1 MRFGL
6 SDIILEPSPGTF
18 QASTRKGGVN
28 VALLQVELE
37 DKYTK
42 DDGRIYLTGIQA
54 LVRLPMMQRQLDQ
67 AAGRNTAGYISGY
80 RGSPLGNFD
89 QQLALAKR
97 HLDAH
102 HVIAQPGVNED
113 MAATALWGTQQIN
126 LFGDGAYDGVF
137 GMWYGKGPGV
147 DRTGDAFRHANLAGT
162 SAHGGVLVLMG
173 DDHTCESSTTAHQSE
188 FGLVDAMIPILNPAG
203 VAEILQYGL
212 IGFALSRFSGCWVG
226 VKCVHDTVN
235 TAASIDL
242 TQVAPTITSPDR
254 SVLPPD
260 GLNIRWPDT
269 PLAQEARLHLL
280 KHDAV
285 KAFVLA
291 NQLDRLIFPT
301 PKAKLGV
308 ISTGK
313 SYLDLMQAL
322 DDLGIDEAAAKKL
335 SLRVLKLGLT
345 YPIAPETVT
354 SFAKGLKQIVVVEE
368 KRGLIE
374 SQIKEILF
382 GQRSTPSVV
391 GKRDEEGNW
400 LFPSN
405 GALSSNQIAK
415 AIGTR
420 LLAISDSQPLGE
432 ALAALDLKEKA
443 EAAIQSPMVRTPYFC
458 SGCPHNSSTRVPEG
472 SIARAGIGCHYMAQW
487 MDRDNQGYTQMGGEG
502 ASWIGEA
509 PFSKRPHVFQ
519 NIGDGTYYHSGLMA
533 IRAAIAAKVNITYKI
548 LYNDAVAMTGG
559 QAVDGAL
566 TVPQISRQ
574 MAAEGARQIVVVTDE
589 PEKYPLSAGFA
600 PDVTVRHRDELDQ
613 VQRELREI
621 EGTTVL
627 IYDQTCAAEKRRRR
641 KRGMMVDPPKR
652 VFINDAVCEGCG
664 DCGLASNC
672 VSILPLETELGRKRQ
687 IDQSSCNKDFSCI
700 KGFCP
705 SFVTVEDREGRD
717 PLRGKQNKSLPDI
730 PDLPEPELPPVG
742 DGYGIVVAGVG
753 GTGVVTIGALL
764 GMAAHLEGRGAAVL
778 DMTGLAQKGGPVTSH
793 LRVAASPDDIQT
805 TRIATGGARLL
816 LGCDLMVASSKSA
829 LATVDPE
836 HGHVIANDNE
846 SITGDFTR
854 DADLAMPGDRLRST
868 IESASDD
875 RVRFVQAN
883 RLATALLGDAIGTNL
898 FMVGFAYQHGLLPVS
913 ADAIERAIELNR
925 VAIDMNRN
933 AFRLGRLAAHDPKAV
948 EDMARPSNVT
958 ALKSQATSLDDI
970 IERRCAYLTDYQD
983 EAYALR
989 YRNLVTRV
997 REVEAQQATGMN
1009 GLADAAARYYF
1020 KLLAYKDEYE
1030 VARLYSDDVFKEKLA
1045 REFVDGT
1052 KLSVHLAPPLF
1063 AKRDPVTGYPLKKAY
1078 GPWVF
1083 SAFKWLSKLRGLRG
1097 TAFDPF
1103 GYTAERKTER
1113 QLITHYEAL
1122 VVEILTRLDRD
1133 NHALAVDILSLPEH
1147 IRGFGHVKERHLAEV
1162 REREAAMLE
1171 IFRQP
1176 QAEKTAAE

>member
-1 MRFGL
+1 
-6 SDIILEPSPGTF
+6 
-18 QASTRKGGVN
+18 
-28 VALLQVELE
+28 
-37 DKYTK
+37 
-42 DDGRIYLTGIQA
+42 
-54 LVRLPMMQRQLDQ
+54 
-67 AAGRNTAGYISGY
+67 
-80 RGSPLGNFD
+80 
-89 QQLALAKR
+89 
-97 HLDAH
+97 
-102 HVIAQPGVNED
+102 
-113 MAATALWGTQQIN
+113 
-126 LFGDGAYDGVF
+126 
-137 GMWYGKGPGV
+137 
-147 DRTGDAFRHANLAGT
+147 
-162 SAHGGVLVLMG
+162 MG

-203 VAEILQYGL
+203 VAEILQFGL
-212 IGFALSRFSGCWVG
+212 IGFALSRFSGCWIG

-242 TQVAPTITSPDR
+242 AQIAPTIILPDR

-285 KAFVLA
+285 KAFALT
-291 NQLDRLIFPT
+291 NQLDRLVLPT
-301 PKAKLGV
+301 PRAKLGV

-322 DDLGIDEAAAKKL
+322 DDLGIDDAAAERL
-335 SLRVLKLGLT
+335 GLRVLKLGLT
-345 YPIAPETVT
+345 YPIASDTVT
-354 SFAKGLKQIVVVEE
+354 AFAKGLRQIVVVEE

-374 SQIKEILF
+374 SQVKDILY
-382 GQRSTPSVV
+382 GMRAAPSVV
-391 GKRDEEGNW
+391 GKKDEDGNW

-415 AIGTR
+415 AIGDR
-420 LLAISDSQPLGE
+420 LLAIKDDEPLRE

-443 EAAIQSPMVRTPYFC
+443 EAAIQNSMVRTPYFC
-458 SGCPHNSSTRVPEG
+458 SGCPHNTSTRVPEG

-533 IRAAIAAKVNITYKI
+533 IRAAIASKVNITYKI
-548 LYNDAVAMTGG
+548 LFNDAVAMTGG
-559 QAVDGAL
+559 QAVDGQL

-574 MAAEGARQIVVVTDE
+574 MAAEGAKQIVVVTDE

-600 PDVTVRHRDELDQ
+600 PGVTVRHRNELDQ

-621 EGTTVL
+621 DGTTVL

-641 KRGMMVDPPKR
+641 KRGQMIDPPRR

-664 DCGLASNC
+664 DCGVASNC

-687 IDQSSCNKDFSCI
+687 IDQSSCNKDFSCV

-705 SFVTVEDREGRD
+705 SFVTVEGHEGVD
-717 PLRGKQNKSLPDI
+717 PLRGKQKKTSPEV
-730 PDLPEPELPPVG
+730 PDLPEPELPSVD

-764 GMAAHLEGRGAAVL
+764 GMAAHLEGKGAAVL

-805 TRIATGGARLL
+805 TRIASGGARLL
-816 LGCDLMVASSKSA
+816 LGCDLMVAGSKSS

-836 HGHVIANDNE
+836 RGHVIANDNE

-854 DADLAMPGDRLRST
+854 NADLAMPGDSLRGT
-868 IESASDD
+868 IQRTAGERA
-875 RVRFVQAN
+875 RFVQAN
-883 RLATALLGDAIGTNL
+883 RLATTLLGDAIGTNL
-898 FMVGFAYQHGLLPVS
+898 FMVGFAYQNGLLPVS
-913 ADAIERAIELNR
+913 AEAIERAIGLNR
-925 VAIDMNRN
+925 VALDMNRQ

-948 EDMARPSNVT
+948 EDMAHPSTVT
-958 ALKSQATSLDDI
+958 TLTPKTTGLDDLI
-970 IERRCAYLTDYQD
+970 DHRSAYLADYQD
-983 EAYALR
+983 EAYAER
-989 YRNLVTRV
+989 YRQLVARV
-997 REVEAQQATGMN
+997 RDAEVRQASGMT
-1009 GLADAAARYYF
+1009 GLADAVARYYF

-1030 VARLYSDDVFKEKLA
+1030 VARLYSDSAFRQKLA
-1045 REFVDGT
+1045 RQFADGVR
-1052 KLSVHLAPPLF
+1052 LSVHLAPPLF
-1063 AKRDPVTGYPLKKAY
+1063 AKRDPVTGFPLKKAY

-1083 SAFKWLSKLRGLRG
+1083 SAFKWLSKLKGLRG

-1122 VVEILTRLDRD
+1122 IVEILTRLDHD

-1171 IFRQP
+1171 TFRLP
-1176 QAEKTAAE
+1176 QEAKTAAE

>member
-1 MRFGL
+1 M
-6 SDIILEPSPGTF
+6 T
-18 QASTRKGGVN
+18 
-28 VALLQVELE
+28 LLDVELE

-42 DDGRIYLTGIQA
+42 ADGRIYLTGIQA
-54 LVRLPMMQRQLDQ
+54 LVRLPVMQRQRDQ
-67 AAGRNTAGYISGY
+67 GVGRNTAGYISGY

-102 HVIAQPGVNED
+102 HIVAQPGVNED
-113 MAATALWGTQQIN
+113 MAATALWGTQQVN

-137 GMWYGKGPGV
+137 GIWYGKGPGV

-162 SAHGGVLVLMG
+162 APLGGVLVLMG

-226 VKCVHDTVN
+226 MKCVHDTVN

-242 TQVAPTITSPDR
+242 NEIEPSIVIPDR
-254 SVLPPD
+254 SILPPD

-285 KAFVLA
+285 RAFALA
-291 NQLDRLIFPT
+291 NQLDRLIFKA

-322 DDLGIDEAAAKKL
+322 DDLGIDDAMASKL
-335 SLRVLKLGLT
+335 GLRVMKLGLT
-345 YPIAPETVT
+345 YPIATDSIT
-354 SFAKGLKQIVVVEE
+354 DFAKGLKQIVVVEE

-374 SQIKEILF
+374 NQVKEILY
-382 GQRSTPSVV
+382 GTRGAPSVV
-391 GKRDEEGNW
+391 GKKDEEGNW

-405 GALSSNQIAK
+405 GALSSNQIAN

-420 LLAISDSQPLGE
+420 LLAAKESEPLRA
-432 ALAALDLKEKA
+432 ALATLSLKEQA
-443 EAAIQSPMVRTPYFC
+443 EAALQSTALRTPYFC
-458 SGCPHNSSTRVPEG
+458 SGCPHNTSTRVPEG

-509 PFSKRPHVFQ
+509 PFSKRQHVFQ

-559 QAVDGAL
+559 QAVDGSL

-574 MAAEGARQIVVVTDE
+574 MAAEGANQIVVVTDE
-589 PEKYPLSAGFA
+589 PGKYPLSAGFA
-600 PDVTVRHRDELDQ
+600 PGVTVRHRSELDQ

-641 KRGMMVDPPKR
+641 KRGLMIDPPKR
-652 VFINDAVCEGCG
+652 AFINDAVCEGCG
-664 DCGLASNC
+664 DCGVTSNC
-672 VSILPLETELGRKRQ
+672 VSILPLETTLGRKRQ
-687 IDQSSCNKDFSCI
+687 IDQSSCNKDFSCVQ
-700 KGFCP
+700 GFCP
-705 SFVTVEDREGRD
+705 SFVTVEGHEGRD
-717 PLRGKQNKSLPDI
+717 PLLGRQQRGLATL
-730 PDLPEPELPPVG
+730 PDLPEPKLPSVD

-764 GMAAHLEGRGAAVL
+764 GMAAHLEGKGAAVL

-793 LRVAASPDDIQT
+793 LRIANQPGAIKT

-836 HGHVIANDNE
+836 RGHVIANHNE
-846 SITGDFTR
+846 SITGEFTR
-854 DADLAMPGDRLRST
+854 NADLALSGDGLRDT
-868 IESASDD
+868 IKSAVGE
-875 RVRFVQAN
+875 RARFVEAT
-883 RLATALLGDAIGTNL
+883 RLATNLLGDAIGTNL
-898 FMVGFAYQHGLLPVS
+898 FMVGFAFQRGLLPVS
-913 ADAIERAIELNR
+913 AGAIERAIELNR
-925 VAIDMNRN
+925 VAIEMNQN
-933 AFRLGRLAAHDPKAV
+933 AFRLGRLAAHDSKAV
-948 EDMARPSNVT
+948 EDMVRPANVT
-958 ALKSQATSLDDI
+958 SLKSQAASLDDI
-970 IERRCAYLTDYQD
+970 VAQRSDYLTHYQD
-983 EAYALR
+983 ASYAER
-989 YRNLVTRV
+989 YRGFVTRV
-997 REVEAQQATGMN
+997 EKTEASQANGMS
-1009 GLADAAARYYF
+1009 GLAEAVARYYF

-1030 VARLYSDDVFKEKLA
+1030 VARLYSDGAFQEKLA
-1045 REFVDGT
+1045 RQFTDGS
-1052 KLSVHLAPPLF
+1052 KISVHLAPPLF

-1083 SAFKWLSKLRGLRG
+1083 GAFKWLAKLKRLRG

-1122 VVEILTRLDRD
+1122 IVEILTRLNHD
-1133 NHALAVDILSLPEH
+1133 NHTLAVDIASLPEH

-1162 REREAAMLE
+1162 RTRETALLDA
-1171 IFRQP
+1171 FRQP
-1176 QAEKTAAE
+1176 QAAQTAAE